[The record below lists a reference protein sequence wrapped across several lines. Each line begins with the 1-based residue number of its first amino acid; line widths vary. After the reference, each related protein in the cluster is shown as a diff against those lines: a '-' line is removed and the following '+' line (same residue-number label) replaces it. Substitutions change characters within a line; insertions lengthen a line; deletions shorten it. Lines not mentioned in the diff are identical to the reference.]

1 MLNKT
6 NKQRGGNRR
15 LPKHRILRTRNK
27 ESILLVY
34 YESEFYKDVVTD
46 LWSCG
51 EWMTKIV

>member
-1 MLNKT
+1 M
-6 NKQRGGNRR
+6 R